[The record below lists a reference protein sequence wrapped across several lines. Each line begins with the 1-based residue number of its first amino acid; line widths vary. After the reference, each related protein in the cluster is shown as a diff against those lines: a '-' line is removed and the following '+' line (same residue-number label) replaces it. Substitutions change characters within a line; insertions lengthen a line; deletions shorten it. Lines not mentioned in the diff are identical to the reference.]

1 MGIVEFNSESFEKEV
16 IKSNSLI
23 LVDFTAEWCAPCKI
37 IAPIV
42 EEVAKEYSDKLK
54 VGRLDVAE
62 NQSLAV
68 RFGVMSI
75 PTLVFFKNGEEIKRN
90 VGLVSKEELKEIIK
104 KIIEGDG
111 G

>member
-16 IKSNSLI
+16 IKSKALV

-37 IAPIV
+37 LAPIV

-54 VGRLDVAE
+54 VGKLDVAE

-75 PTLVFFKNGEEIKRN
+75 PALVFFKNGEEIKRS
-90 VGLVSKEELKEIIK
+90 VGLVSKKELVEIIK
-104 KIIEGDG
+104 KIIG